1 MPDILPLK
9 IGATGLPTEAQTNDT
24 ISPAIAPGS
33 ASFGTGASWQ
43 TATIA
48 INQWT
53 SVCYG
58 NGLFVGVSSD
68 GTNRVSVSR
77 DGVNWQAVAA
87 AQANL
92 WNAVAY
98 GNGLFVAVA
107 SSGTNRVMTSPDGF
121 TWTARSAAEA
131 NSWFSVTYGNGLF
144 VAVSADGINAVMTS
158 PDGITW
164 TARSA
169 AISSLN
175 GIAYGNGLFVA
186 VASSGTNRVM
196 TSPDGI
202 TWTAR
207 TAAQANIWQ
216 KITYGNGLF
225 VAVSNSGT
233 NRVMTSPDGTTWTA
247 RSIASEDWYS
257 VTYGN
262 GLFVAVGELVTA
274 QNVATSP
281 DGITWTS
288 ILSQSDS
295 AWTAVT
301 YGNGIFVALA
311 TSGTIRAIKSGKH
324 LENVQLET
332 KGSGGGL
339 SSVSVTARL
348 TGNGTS
354 GSPLDIAQQSATD
367 GQVLK
372 WNNAASAWQPAA
384 DSVGYTGTV
393 TTGTIPRVTGTLTL
407 GNSLLTDNTTIVSAG
422 GTAGFRLPNGTTAQ
436 RQVTPLAGT
445 MRYNTDNSAFEYFS
459 SVWETPLLSATAT
472 GLGTAGRVF
481 FADANGRAGGDSM
494 IQFDATNGT
503 LNIMRD
509 ATGPPP
515 GFTAFTEATLILQR
529 SGINRFIMACY
540 GGRNDAG
547 WVRYNGTFASPT
559 ALVDGNEIARINFQ
573 AYDGTNIQ
581 FPAFFE
587 GKVDG
592 TVSAGAVP
600 TKISFHTGTNVS
612 NRPERIAIRSSGAV
626 QFLNANLSRNAPVT
640 TTSTSYV
647 MTNDVTTTWLICDET
662 ATTTV
667 TLPAATSWSG
677 RELTIKNVTAF
688 AVNSNASNVLPIGS
702 NTAGTAI
709 LSATAGSWA
718 LLVSNGTNWVIMQR
732 G

>member
-121 TWTARSAAEA
+121 TWTARTAAEA
-131 NSWFSVTYGNGLF
+131 NSWVSVTYGNGLF
-144 VAVSADGINAVMTS
+144 VAVSADGINA
-158 PDGITW
+158 
-164 TARSA
+164 
-169 AISSLN
+169 
-175 GIAYGNGLFVA
+175 
-186 VASSGTNRVM
+186 VM

-311 TSGTIRAIKSGKH
+311 TSGTVRAIKSGKH
-324 LENVQLET
+324 LENIQLET
-332 KGSGGGL
+332 KPTGGGG
-339 SSVSVTARL
+339 SVSVTARL
-348 TGNGTS
+348 SGNGTA

-407 GNSLLTDNTTIVSAG
+407 GNSLLTDNATIVSAG

-436 RQVTPLAGT
+436 REVTPLAGT
-445 MRYNTDNSAFEYFS
+445 MRYNTTNGAFEYYNAS
-459 SVWETPLLSATAT
+459 AWETPLLSATAT
-472 GLGTAGRVF
+472 GLGTAGEVF
-481 FADANGRAGGDSM
+481 FADANGKAGGDNGF
-494 IQFDATNGT
+494 IWDNTNKR
-503 LNIMRD
+503 I
-509 ATGPPP
+509 
-515 GFTAFTEATLILQR
+515 
-529 SGINRFIMACY
+529 GIN
-540 GGRNDAG
+540 
-547 WVRYNGTFASPT
+547 TASPT
-559 ALVDGNEIARINFQ
+559 AALTIVGSSTNGNLDADRYAGSAIIRFRRANGSAISPTALSSNDIIGNFSFLG
-573 AYDGTNIQ
+573 YNGS
-581 FPAFFE
+581 AF
-587 GKVDG
+587 
-592 TVSAGAVP
+592 TVSASSAFLIRASENW
-600 TKISFHTGTNVS
+600 TTTANGTRFTFTTTPNGSTPPGLTRLVIENNGNV
-612 NRPERIAIRSSGAV
+612 RIGSADNPPNKLQIDGT
-626 QFLNANLSRNAPVT
+626 LGRNAPVT
-640 TTSTSYV
+640 TDSTNYV
-647 MTNDVTTTWLICDET
+647 MTNDTTTTWLICDET

-688 AVNSNASNVLPIGS
+688 AVNAPAGGPLVRPIGS
-702 NTAGTAI
+702 QTPGTAI
-709 LSATAGSWA
+709 LPATAGSWA
-718 LLVSNGTNWVIMQR
+718 LLVSNGTDWTIMQR